1 MQVKQ
6 DKQVMQNIHI
16 QVMKVMQVM
25 LDIQIMKV
33 MQVMQDIQVMKVS
46 TASTGHVSSDWGGGN
61 KGFFQTPKWSHAA
74 QSKPSEVAQ
83 FIGAPEG
90 LVYKTP
96 SSGGKTHSSWDC
108 GNHCVWCRNYRILKY
123 F

>member
-46 TASTGHVSSDWGGGN
+46 TGNVSS
-61 KGFFQTPKWSHAA
+61 
-74 QSKPSEVAQ
+74 
-83 FIGAPEG
+83 G
-90 LVYKTP
+90 L
-96 SSGGKTHSSWDC
+96 GRGE
-108 GNHCVWCRNYRILKY
+108 
-123 F
+123 